1 MYKIGDFAKKFNVTI
16 KTIRFYEK
24 KGLLKPCYVDI
35 YTNYRY
41 YDEKNVVEMKKI
53 VYLKQLGLTLDEI
66 RNYSDEILVSK
77 INKFEEKIKKLD
89 RSIDVLKKLSKK
101 GGIKEMKMFENDE
114 RVIGKWNLVGV
125 CKKVKDYYEGKIDQD
140 ESFAI
145 KELYLMEEGKE
156 YWVISWTK
164 DYIYIKDKAN
174 KYTLDNDIMFVEL
187 NGMLDNTE
195 CKYAVYKK
203 ENDKRYNID
212 EIAIKD
218 NIDLEYVEDEKL
230 VGNWK
235 AVDCVMNKEQFI
247 PGKKYFDGELYVEK
261 ISAYDDGTVL
271 IAYNDGNTKKTNYT
285 KGLIFNLAAK
295 NTACNYSYIDEK
307 GKTYIIVEWKS
318 GDYIYGKGIYCY
330 YVFEKNK

>member
-16 KTIRFYEK
+16 KTVRFYEK

-77 INKFEEKIKKLD
+77 INKFEEKIKQLD

-125 CKKVKDYYEGKIDQD
+125 CKKVEDYYYGKIDQD

-164 DYIYIKDKAN
+164 DYIYIKGKAN

-187 NGMLDNTE
+187 NGMLDDTE

-261 ISAYDDGTVL
+261 INVKSLSNFLLSSSHSD
-271 IAYNDGNTKKTNYT
+271 
-285 KGLIFNLAAK
+285 NLSTSVVEGYPKSTDSFPFEALLSK
-295 NTACNYSYIDEK
+295 YIQRPF
-307 GKTYIIVEWKS
+307 IS
-318 GDYIYGKGIYCY
+318 S
-330 YVFEKNK
+330 